1 MKLQNN
7 EKKIIELRKRNVT
20 KLDLIKVKINK
31 QK

>member
-31 QK
+31 

>member
-20 KLDLIKVKINK
+20 KLDLIKIKINK
-31 QK
+31 